1 MGNRRVDTPK
11 ENVLIVDD
19 NRDIQRLL
27 SQMLADEGYKVQT
40 ADRGAQALAAVQ
52 ATPPDLIL
60 LDVMMPGMDGYEV
73 CQHLKADAETRD
85 IPIIFISAID
95 ATRDKVKA
103 LTAGG
108 VDYVTKPFQIKE
120 VLARVATH
128 LSLRA
133 LQKQL
138 QSASDELAKQLE
150 ELQAR
155 NEELDTFAN
164 TVARDLKTPLTSII
178 GYADTLK
185 RLYAKLAEE
194 DRREFL
200 NTIASSGRKMDKI
213 IDELLLLAGVRQAK
227 HVEIKPLDMASVVN
241 VALQRLTDI
250 IEEHQAEVILPP
262 SWPTTL
268 GYGPWVE
275 EVWANYISNAIKF
288 GGRPPRVELGA
299 TTEEDGI
306 VCFWVRDNGPGL
318 AAEEQVRLF
327 MPLEGHGLGLFIVR
341 RIMEKLGRRARV
353 KSTKGHGSIF
363 SFTLRKA

>member
-1 MGNRRVDTPK
+1 MNNWQPDTPK

-19 NRDIQRLL
+19 NPDILRLL
-27 SQMLADEGYKVQT
+27 SQMLVDEGYAVQT
-40 ADRGAQALAAVQ
+40 AISGAEALAAVQ

-60 LDVMMPGMDGYEV
+60 LDIMMPEMDGFQV
-73 CQHLKADAETRD
+73 CQRLKADAETHD
-85 IPIIFISAID
+85 IPIIFISAIG
-95 ATRDKVKA
+95 ATGDKVKA
-103 LTAGG
+103 FTVGG

-138 QSASDELAKQLE
+138 QSASDELARQLE

-155 NEELDTFAN
+155 NEELDTFAR
-164 TVARDLKTPLTSII
+164 TVARDLKAPLTSII
-178 GYADTLK
+178 GYADTLEK
-185 RLYAKLAEE
+185 LYAKLSEE
-194 DRREFL
+194 DLREFL

-227 HVEIKPLDMASVVN
+227 RVEIKPLDMANIVDI
-241 VALQRLTDI
+241 ALQRLANM
-250 IEEHQAEVILPP
+250 IEEYQAEVILPT
-262 SWPTTL
+262 SWPTAL

-275 EVWANYISNAIKF
+275 EVWVNYISNAIKY

-299 TTEEDGI
+299 TAEAHGI

-318 AAEEQVRLF
+318 APEEQARLF
-327 MPLEGHGLGLFIVR
+327 APLEGRGLGLVIVR

-353 KSTKGHGSIF
+353 KSSSGQGSTF
-363 SFTLRKA
+363 SFTLRGE

>member
-1 MGNRRVDTPK
+1 MGNRQVDTPK

-19 NRDIQRLL
+19 NRDILRLL

-60 LDVMMPGMDGYEV
+60 LDVMMPEMNGYEV
-73 CQHLKADAETRD
+73 CQHLKANVETCD

-108 VDYVTKPFQIKE
+108 VDYVTKPFQIRE

-128 LSLRA
+128 LSLRG

-138 QSASDELAKQLE
+138 QSASDELARQIE
-150 ELQAR
+150 ELRVR

-178 GYADTLK
+178 GYADALE
-185 RLYAKLAEE
+185 RLYAKLSED

-213 IDELLLLAGVRQAK
+213 IDELLLLAGVRQTK
-227 HVEIKPLDMASVVN
+227 QVEIKPLDMASIVN
-241 VALQRLTDI
+241 LSLQRLTNMV
-250 IEEHQAEVILPP
+250 EEYQAKIILPP

-275 EVWANYISNAIKF
+275 EVWTNYISNAIKF

-299 TTEEDGI
+299 TTEADGI
-306 VCFWVRDNGPGL
+306 VCFWVHDNGPGL
-318 AAEEQVRLF
+318 APEEQRHLF

-341 RIMEKLGRRARV
+341 RIMEKLGRKARV
-353 KSTKGHGSIF
+353 KSTKGHGSTF
-363 SFTLRKA
+363 SFTLRKV